1 MWCGG
6 GEWRSEVWGWEAK
19 EKEREREKGTWW
31 REKQGAREVSGQ
43 RAGGW

>member
-19 EKEREREKGTWW
+19 EKEREGDVVEREAGSKG
-31 REKQGAREVSGQ
+31 GQ
-43 RAGGW
+43 VRGPEDGDD